1 MQKPKQTPEQL
12 ILLSE
17 AVILTGRHESTIRR
31 FFKKPENKPYTQTK
45 GGKVY
50 VDKAVLLKH
59 YKTPGT
65 PEQAPEQSTPTVDA
79 TLQALI
85 NQLEVK
91 DRQIANLSE
100 RLKDANERL
109 KESNINHNIALQKLQ
124 LQQTNLQQED
134 VAEQT
139 KAPEPPRQTPVT
151 SEQTPEQRPRSWFAR
166 LFS

>member
-1 MQKPKQTPEQL
+1 MQTPNLALTMPKQTPEF

-17 AVILTGRHESTIRR
+17 AVILTGKNDSTIRR
-31 FFKKPENKPYTQTK
+31 FFRKPENKPFTVTK
-45 GGKVY
+45 DNKVY
-50 VDKAVLLKH
+50 VDKAVLLKQ
-59 YKTPGT
+59 YGP
-65 PEQAPEQSTPTVDA
+65 PEPPKQTPEQSTPTVDA

-124 LQQTNLQQED
+124 LQELNPQKGERQQQT
-134 VAEQT
+134 
-139 KAPEPPRQTPVT
+139 QTPG
-151 SEQTPEQRPRSWFAR
+151 TPEHTPKQRPSSWFAR